1 LIEKDR
7 KKRDGEKNR
16 KKKKK
21 RKKEKEN
28 VVKQR
33 NGSSE
38 GKAKGIQTLR
48 VLEKRDK
55 LQKSFCKHENGK

>member
-1 LIEKDR
+1 MVR
-7 KKRDGEKNR
+7 KTEQ
-16 KKKKK
+16 KKEK

-28 VVKQR
+28 VVNQR
-33 NGSSE
+33 IVSSE